1 MISYIRGTLT
11 EISEDMIVVENA
23 NIGYNIFVPLS
34 VIETLPRTGSEMMI
48 YTHFQVREDGMSL
61 YGFLSRQ
68 DLAMFR
74 QLIGVNGIGPKGAL
88 GILSV
93 LKPDDLRMAIL
104 ADDAKAISRAPG
116 VGTKTAQRVI
126 LDLKDKIKPEDM
138 LAGVGYIPVPETGM
152 TSGAGGA
159 AKEAAQALA
168 ALGYSATE
176 AARAVHKVELTDDM
190 TAEDVLK
197 ASLKYLAF

>member
-1 MISYIRGTLT
+1 
-11 EISEDMIVVENA
+11 MIVVENA

-34 VIETLPRTGSEMMI
+34 VIETLPRIGSEVMI

-88 GILSV
+88 GVLSV
-93 LKPDDLRMAIL
+93 LRPDDLRMAIL
-104 ADDAKAISRAPG
+104 AEDAKAIAKAPG
-116 VGTKTAQRVI
+116 VGVKTAQRVI
-126 LDLKDKIKPEDM
+126 LDLKDKIRPEDM
-138 LAGVGYIPVPETGM
+138 LAAVGYTTVPETGAA
-152 TSGAGGA
+152 AGSTGA
-159 AKEAAQALA
+159 AKEAIEALT

-176 AARAVHKVELTDDM
+176 AARAVHKAEPDENM
-190 TAEDVLK
+190 TAEEILK